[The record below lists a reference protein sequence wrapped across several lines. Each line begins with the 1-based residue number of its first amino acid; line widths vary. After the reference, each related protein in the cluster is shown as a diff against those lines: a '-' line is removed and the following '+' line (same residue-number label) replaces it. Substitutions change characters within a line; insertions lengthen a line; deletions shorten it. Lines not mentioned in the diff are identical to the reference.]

1 MEKSGDG
8 KNKKQSCT
16 ENMELQS
23 KDIKVAEGVEPSA
36 IASLKKIGGS
46 SLVKKMILAFHK
58 NVPDR
63 ILSAYEGAK
72 NGEIEDI
79 ERAAH
84 SLKSSAGNLGAM
96 QMQGLS
102 ENLEMI
108 AGRKE
113 NADYQ
118 ALISEIEKS
127 FHAFKLYLDK
137 IMKEHIS

>member
-1 MEKSGDG
+1 MP
-8 KNKKQSCT
+8 N
-16 ENMELQS
+16 
-23 KDIKVAEGVEPSA
+23 
-36 IASLKKIGGS
+36 
-46 SLVKKMILAFHK
+46 
-58 NVPDR
+58 R

-72 NGEIEDI
+72 NERIEDI

-84 SLKSSAGNLGAM
+84 SLKSSAGNLGALR
-96 QMQGLS
+96 MQGLS